1 MHSKHSRFDGIAYGW
16 PLDTII
22 NTIKLLGFSKISLD
36 VVGMSIYKKA
46 LINRALR
53 TSLDLRGLVFGGGG
67 GN

>member
-1 MHSKHSRFDGIAYGW
+1 
-16 PLDTII
+16 
-22 NTIKLLGFSKISLD
+22 LD

-67 GN
+67 GI